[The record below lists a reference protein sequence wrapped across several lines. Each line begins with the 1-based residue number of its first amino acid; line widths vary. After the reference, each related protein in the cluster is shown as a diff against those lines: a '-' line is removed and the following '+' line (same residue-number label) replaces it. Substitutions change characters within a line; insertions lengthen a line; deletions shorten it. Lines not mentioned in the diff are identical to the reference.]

1 MSEHDPIADGR
12 DWYAETDLS
21 EHIASGKVARAPRPR
36 DGEPMSTFALRI
48 SDGVLDDVADVA
60 RRLLSKASSKLGRC
74 SIAA

>member
-1 MSEHDPIADGR
+1 MSEHDPIADGS
-12 DWYAETDLS
+12 DWYAGTDLS
-21 EHIASGKVARAPRPR
+21 EHIASGKVARVPRPR
-36 DGEPMSTFALRI
+36 DGQPMSTFALRI

>member
-48 SDGVLDDVADVA
+48 SPN
-60 RRLLSKASSKLGRC
+60 LLSRKHAPAHLPGSSRRRTR
-74 SIAA
+74 